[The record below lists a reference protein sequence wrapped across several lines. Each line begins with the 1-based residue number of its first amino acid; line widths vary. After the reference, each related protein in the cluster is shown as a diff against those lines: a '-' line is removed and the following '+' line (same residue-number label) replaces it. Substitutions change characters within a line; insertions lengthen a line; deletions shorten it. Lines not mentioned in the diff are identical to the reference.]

1 MRGIPTIVT
10 KEDQDDQKYLV
21 NPNRIKKFATAYKTN
36 ATKNMA
42 NEKKTVT
49 NAQVKV
55 GRVTQTANAEF
66 GIEDKVSYVMLIIT
80 DKGQHKMT
88 VGEETFKKVSELT
101 K

>member
-1 MRGIPTIVT
+1 MANS
-10 KEDQDDQKYLV
+10 KNDQK
-21 NPNRIKKFATAYKTN
+21 T
-36 ATKNMA
+36 
-42 NEKKTVT
+42 TVL

-55 GRVTQTANAEF
+55 GKVTQTANEEF
-66 GIEDKVSYVMLIIT
+66 GIEDKVTHVMLIIT